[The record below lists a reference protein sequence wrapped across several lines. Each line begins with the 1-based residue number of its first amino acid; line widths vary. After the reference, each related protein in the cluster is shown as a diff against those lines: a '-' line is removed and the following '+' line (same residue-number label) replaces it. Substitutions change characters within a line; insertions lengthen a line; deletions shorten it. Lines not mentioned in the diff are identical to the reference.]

1 MLMVT
6 RRIGERIV
14 IGEGVEIVI
23 TEIHRQSVRV
33 AVKAPPG
40 HVIFRGEVWDKIALA
55 NRNAAEAAAKLDD
68 DKLAIIDALDAPSTS
83 PASPAA
89 AVPAILAGDDAP
101 QVPSA
106 AAMPPRRMISGLK
119 PLKPRA
125 PTKAD
130 EP

>member
-40 HVIFRGEVWDKIALA
+40 HVIFRGEVWDKIAQA
-55 NRNAAEAAAKLDD
+55 NREAAEAAAKLDAE
-68 DKLAIIDALDAPSTS
+68 KMAVIDAIDAPA
-83 PASPAA
+83 PARTEEGGATTEAKPAA
-89 AVPAILAGDDAP
+89 ARPLRG
-101 QVPSA
+101 
-106 AAMPPRRMISGLK
+106 GLK
-119 PLKPRA
+119 PLVARTPKK
-125 PTKAD
+125 TN

>member
-40 HVIFRGEVWDKIALA
+40 HVIFRGEVWDKIAQA
-55 NRNAAEAAAKLDD
+55 NREAAEAAAQLDAA
-68 DKLAIIDALDAPSTS
+68 KMAVIDAIDAPS
-83 PASPAA
+83 PARADEGDAPKEPR
-89 AVPAILAGDDAP
+89 PAIARPLRG
-101 QVPSA
+101 
-106 AAMPPRRMISGLK
+106 GLK
-119 PLKPRA
+119 PLVART
-125 PTKAD
+125 TKKTN

>member
-40 HVIFRGEVWDKIALA
+40 HVIFRGEVWDKIAQA
-55 NRNAAEAAAKLDD
+55 NREAAEAASKLDAE
-68 DKLAIIDALDAPSTS
+68 KLAVFDAIDAPAARANE
-83 PASPAA
+83 PASPDGEPKPAA
-89 AVPAILAGDDAP
+89 ARPIRA
-101 QVPSA
+101 
-106 AAMPPRRMISGLK
+106 GLK
-119 PLKPRA
+119 PLMALTPRKPN
-125 PTKAD
+125 

>member
-40 HVIFRGEVWDKIALA
+40 HVIFRGEVWDKIAQA
-55 NRNAAEAAAKLDD
+55 NREAAEAAAKLDAE
-68 DKLAIIDALDAPSTS
+68 KMAVIDAIDAPAPGRAEESAD
-83 PASPAA
+83 ASAK
-89 AVPAILAGDDAP
+89 P
-101 QVPSA
+101 QPVRPV
-106 AAMPPRRMISGLK
+106 RGGLK
-119 PLKPRA
+119 PLLARTPKK
-125 PTKAD
+125 TN

>member
-68 DKLAIIDALDAPSTS
+68 DKLAIIDALDAPS
-83 PASPAA
+83 ASPAA
-89 AVPAILAGDDAP
+89 AVPASLAGDDAP

-125 PTKAD
+125 PKKAD

>member
-40 HVIFRGEVWDKIALA
+40 HVIFRGEVWDKIAQA
-55 NRNAAEAAAKLDD
+55 NREAAEAASSIDA
-68 DKLAIIDALDAPSTS
+68 DKLAVIDALDAAPSRS
-83 PASPAA
+83 
-89 AVPAILAGDDAP
+89 DDAHAT
-101 QVPSA
+101 PSGTA
-106 AAMPPRRMISGLK
+106 GEHKPMMIARPLRGGIRPLVIRPPKKI
-119 PLKPRA
+119 
-125 PTKAD
+125 D

>member
-40 HVIFRGEVWDKIALA
+40 HVIFRGEVWDKIAQA
-55 NRNAAEAAAKLDD
+55 NREAAEAASKLDAE
-68 DKLAIIDALDAPSTS
+68 KLAVIDAIDAPAPRPEGQPS
-83 PASPAA
+83 PSGEAKPQ
-89 AVPAILAGDDAP
+89 AVRPIRG
-101 QVPSA
+101 
-106 AAMPPRRMISGLK
+106 GLK
-119 PLKPRA
+119 PLMARTPKK
-125 PTKAD
+125 TN

>member
-40 HVIFRGEVWDKIALA
+40 HVIFRGEVWDKIAQA
-55 NRNAAEAAAKLDD
+55 NREAAEAASKLDAE
-68 DKLAIIDALDAPSTS
+68 KLAVIDAIDAPAPRPDE
-83 PASPAA
+83 PAPAGEPKPAA
-89 AVPAILAGDDAP
+89 ARPIRG
-101 QVPSA
+101 
-106 AAMPPRRMISGLK
+106 GLK
-119 PLKPRA
+119 PLMARA
-125 PTKAD
+125 PKKTN

>member
-40 HVIFRGEVWDKIALA
+40 HVIFRGEVWDKIAQA
-55 NRNAAEAAAKLDD
+55 NREAAEAAAKLDAE
-68 DKLAIIDALDAPSTS
+68 KMAVIDAIDAPMPGRTDESAD
-83 PASPAA
+83 ASAKPQ
-89 AVPAILAGDDAP
+89 AVRPVRG
-101 QVPSA
+101 
-106 AAMPPRRMISGLK
+106 GLK
-119 PLKPRA
+119 PLVARTPKK
-125 PTKAD
+125 TH

>member
-6 RRIGERIV
+6 RRIGERNV

-40 HVIFRGEVWDKIALA
+40 HVIFRGEVWDKIAQA
-55 NRNAAEAAAKLDD
+55 NREAAEAASALDA
-68 DKLAIIDALDAPSTS
+68 DKLAVIDALDTS
-83 PASPAA
+83 PTRTE
-89 AVPAILAGDDAP
+89 DATRD
-101 QVPSA
+101 PSA
-106 AAMPPRRMISGLK
+106 EPKAPTARPLRGGLK
-119 PLKPRA
+119 PLMARPPKK
-125 PTKAD
+125 TE